1 MLKKV
6 LFFND
11 PAWNVRDTS
20 STLLFWHSS
29 PPLFV
34 CCCFLSRATAGCSSR
49 SRVSPPG
56 RPHRFHKPS
65 PAQAA
70 HGKCMMSLGN
80 LTKGASWEELIE
92 ACLRSF
98 GKSSPTCSE
107 FQQLWSV
114 HDDILGFTACL
125 LLPGSFLSRSRSVSR
140 NTKVTRPNG
149 GNELWH
155 VVFVVSKK
163 SLFLPALFLAFVNL

>member
-20 STLLFWHSS
+20 STLSFWHSS

-34 CCCFLSRATAGCSSR
+34 CCCFLCRATAGCSSR

-107 FQQLWSV
+107 FQQVKHCCEVSTMTYWVSQHVCCSRDPSLAGVVLFQETLRLQDQTVETNS
-114 HDDILGFTACL
+114 DMLCL
-125 LLPGSFLSRSRSVSR
+125 
-140 NTKVTRPNG
+140 
-149 GNELWH
+149 
-155 VVFVVSKK
+155 
-163 SLFLPALFLAFVNL
+163 